1 MADPIHEI
9 DDLLREDRTF
19 PPPPVDHFGR
29 ALYFQSD
36 GDIDHALAQY
46 RALFEQNHAN
56 AEVLNN
62 LGPRIRVAIS
72 WTT

>member
-1 MADPIHEI
+1 
-9 DDLLREDRTF
+9 
-19 PPPPVDHFGR
+19 VDHFGR

-56 AEVLNN
+56 AEVHNN
-62 LGPRIRVAIS
+62 LGLRIRVAIS